1 MNQDLTEAD
10 LQWLARYARDERTE
24 AAPIETLARLEKKG
38 LLMHGW
44 GHTHV
49 VTELGRQLLEQHRP

>member
-1 MNQDLTEAD
+1 MNEDLTEED
-10 LQWLARYARDERTE
+10 VSWLARYARDERSE

-44 GHTHV
+44 GHMHV
-49 VTELGRQLLEQHRP
+49 VTDLGRLLLEQHGR

>member
-1 MNQDLTEAD
+1 MNEDLTEVD
-10 LQWLARYARDERTE
+10 MQWLSRYARDERTE

-49 VTELGRQLLEQHRP
+49 VTELGRLLLEQHGL

>member
-1 MNQDLTEAD
+1 MNEELTEID
-10 LQWLARYARDERTE
+10 LLWLARYERDERAQ

-49 VTELGRQLLEQHRP
+49 VTDLGRQLLEQHGA

>member
-1 MNQDLTEAD
+1 MNDDLTEDD
-10 LQWLARYARDERTE
+10 LNWLARYARDERTE
-24 AAPIETLARLEKKG
+24 PAPIETLARLEKKQ

-49 VTELGRQLLEQHRP
+49 VTALGLQLLEQHQQ

>member
-1 MNQDLTEAD
+1 MNEELTEDD
-10 LQWLARYARDERTE
+10 LLWLARYARDERAD
-24 AAPIETLARLEKKG
+24 AAPIETLARLEKKR

-49 VTELGRQLLEQHRP
+49 VTDLGRQLLEQHGK